1 MLGIMQLQLW
11 MKVLSSYKNYDLN
24 PTYAYNEIDYR
35 SENAFKNFKIR
46 LIFRNQAVRYG
57 QKRKEWYLRGNFYP
71 LVRT

>member
-35 SENAFKNFKIR
+35 SENVLKNFKIK
-46 LIFRNQAVRYG
+46 LILTKPYVMDKKERNG
-57 QKRKEWYLRGNFYP
+57 
-71 LVRT
+71 T